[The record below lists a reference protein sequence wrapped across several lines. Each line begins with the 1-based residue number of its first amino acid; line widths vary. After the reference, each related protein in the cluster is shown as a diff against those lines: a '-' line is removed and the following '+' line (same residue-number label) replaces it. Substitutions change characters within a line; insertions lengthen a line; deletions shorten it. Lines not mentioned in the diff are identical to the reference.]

1 MTQIFSFVHSQVSE
15 LPCSRPHLG
24 QTPFASQLQMH
35 AYHILLLRNS
45 NPTPVFLHK
54 GYGYELL
61 HDISK
66 SVAAADATCLTTDW
80 ITEQILRDLQLNVKN
95 MTVYIRI
102 KSHIMFLLSYS
113 VMAKYNAPELIS
125 KVDMKDIFYGTCGAH
140 MANS

>member
-35 AYHILLLRNS
+35 AYHILLLHNS

-61 HDISK
+61 QDISK
-66 SVAAADATCLTTDW
+66 SVAATDATCLTTDW

-95 MTVYIRI
+95 MTIYT
-102 KSHIMFLLSYS
+102 
-113 VMAKYNAPELIS
+113 N
-125 KVDMKDIFYGTCGAH
+125 
-140 MANS
+140 